1 MIAPR
6 EYRDRFREAM
16 TRNFTAAPGIFT
28 LCRSGDLRHDPAE
41 SRSDSVRKCQSV
53 HATGF
58 LVLQLTVKTLRW
70 MRLTTKSMIK
80 VFMTSQVCWIKH
92 KP

>member
-41 SRSDSVRKCQSV
+41 SRSDSVRKCQ
-53 HATGF
+53 
-58 LVLQLTVKTLRW
+58 
-70 MRLTTKSMIK
+70 
-80 VFMTSQVCWIKH
+80 VFMQLGFWSCS
-92 KP
+92 